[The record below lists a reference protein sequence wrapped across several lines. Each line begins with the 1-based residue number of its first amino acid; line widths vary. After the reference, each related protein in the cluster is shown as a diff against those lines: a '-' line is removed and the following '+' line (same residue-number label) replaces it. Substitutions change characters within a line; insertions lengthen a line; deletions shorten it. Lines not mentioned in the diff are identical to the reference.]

1 MRIHVLT
8 LFPQL
13 FDGFLDETIV
23 RIAQEKGA
31 MEIDL
36 VDFRKF
42 ATDRHR
48 KVDDRPFGGG
58 PGMLLMADPILRAVE
73 SIENAASAGADAST
87 TDPSKRRIHR
97 IMLTPSGAPLR
108 QADVERLAKLPE
120 LVLLCGRYEGFDE
133 RVRQLL
139 DWEEISI
146 GDFVLSGGEVPAM
159 VVIDA
164 IARLLPGVLG
174 EPESIALE
182 SFHGGSEI
190 LDFPQ
195 YTRPRVIR
203 DLEVP
208 EVLLSGDHAAIE
220 AWRKARAIERT
231 QERLRRLAAD
241 SGKGPDPRDATGGT
255 GPSARSDSH

>member
-8 LFPQL
+8 LFPGL

-31 MEIDL
+31 LEVDL
-36 VDFRKF
+36 VDFREF

-58 PGMLLMADPILRAVE
+58 PGMLLMPDPIVRAVE
-73 SIENAASAGADAST
+73 AIERARESVDHEAASRT
-87 TDPSKRRIHR
+87 RENLRREKPHR
-97 IMLTPSGAPLR
+97 VMLTPTGAPLT
-108 QADVERLAKLPE
+108 QETVERLAKLHE

-133 RVRQLL
+133 RVRQVL

-146 GDFVLSGGEVPAM
+146 GDYVLSGGEVPAM

-174 EPESIALE
+174 DDESVVRE
-182 SFHGGSEI
+182 SFRNGL
-190 LDFPQ
+190 LDYPQ
-195 YTRPRVIR
+195 YTRPREYR
-203 DLEVP
+203 GLEVP
-208 EVLLSGDHAAIE
+208 EVLLSGDHARIE
-220 AWRKARAIERT
+220 AWRAEQARERT
-231 QERLRRLAAD
+231 RRRTERLAAD
-241 SGKGPDPRDATGGT
+241 GAKRRDEN
-255 GPSARSDSH
+255 S